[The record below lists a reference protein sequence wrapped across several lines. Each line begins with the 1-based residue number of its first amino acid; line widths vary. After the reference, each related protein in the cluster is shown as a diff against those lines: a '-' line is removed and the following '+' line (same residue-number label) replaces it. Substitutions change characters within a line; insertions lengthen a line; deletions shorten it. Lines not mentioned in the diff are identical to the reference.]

1 MADQAD
7 DRHVRDQLKVLT
19 VLKLPGFNWKA
30 NNMRMEF
37 NIFWQTLKF
46 MLEGMEIPEEKWYLY
61 ILQQLG
67 REGMEQ
73 RTTSIKATVNK
84 ADPLAIINAFKKGY
98 ELEETYWTYRSLYL
112 SSEKQGRGELAAT
125 LATRVEDLVSMCK
138 WPDNQKEQRHI
149 DLFYHLSEV
158 FDVRRFVQIET
169 SREGGNL
176 TWEKL
181 VEEAKHQEHVGKEYA
196 KFRRENSGSGTPSYG
211 DPALATD
218 AVSRGYNKPQQ
229 RSWTPSGGKGGKS
242 QKQCDRCGRCNGC
255 TGEKGTCP
263 AWGKECGICKGK
275 NHYRAVC
282 RKAAQM
288 QAGGGTQPKFQK
300 QGKGKSPGKN
310 GKAKAKHAHSI
321 VFKMVPSAK
330 GIVSGLEEG
339 ASASNLVTSEP
350 SVPLSLGVQRV
361 NSVLSGGN
369 RQSKASLH
377 THNVFSCDSIHNTGD
392 GTLDQCQTDT
402 DPSGC
407 LCILAD
413 IHVRARTTSRTH
425 YIRVKVD
432 PGTDANLMPLHHFRE
447 IFPYLCDKNGKP
459 KEGVLEK
466 AESSFESYSGDNVSV
481 IGQTNTYARNKQTQQ
496 FMITSIF
503 VIARERG
510 PILLGN
516 AACQWLGLIT
526 VLVKNKAPVVRR
538 FMASVTREETECG
551 EVEAYPLLK
560 TGDSAEMT
568 KPTSKPLIAIAAP
581 KKKRIRTKKAKPVAN
596 ASEPLDLTLETTP
609 SESQPSAPERTE
621 PDSSQEQNTVLS
633 GSIPQAE
640 LGPKTK
646 GTGKKRVKDSPI
658 RKADSTE
665 IP

>member
-1 MADQAD
+1 MVPKGDHSGEF
-7 DRHVRDQLKVLT
+7 DRRCKTKHTQ
-19 VLKLPGFNWKA
+19 
-30 NNMRMEF
+30 
-37 NIFWQTLKF
+37 
-46 MLEGMEIPEEKWYLY
+46 
-61 ILQQLG
+61 
-67 REGMEQ
+67 REGLYVLRRSELGVEE
-73 RTTSIKATVNK
+73 SVINK
-84 ADPLAIINAFKKGY
+84 NDPHAIIKAFKKGY

-112 SSEKQGRGELAAT
+112 SSEKQGRGESAAALT
-125 LATRVEDLVSMCK
+125 TRVEDLVSMCK
-138 WPDNQKEQRHI
+138 WPDNQKEQRRI

-158 FDVRRFVQIET
+158 FDVRRFIQIET

-181 VEEAKHQEHVGKEYA
+181 VEEAKCQERVGKEYA
-196 KFRRENSGSGTPSYG
+196 KFRRENGGGGTPSYG
-211 DPALATD
+211 DPALAAD
-218 AVSRGYNKPQQ
+218 AISRGYSKPQQ
-229 RSWTPSGGKGGKS
+229 RSQTPSGGKGGKS
-242 QKQCDRCGRCNGC
+242 QKQCDRCGRRNSC

-282 RKAAQM
+282 WKAAQM

-310 GKAKAKHAHSI
+310 GKAKAKHTHSV

-330 GIVSGLEEG
+330 GIVSRLEEG
-339 ASASNLVTSEP
+339 ASASNSVTSEP
-350 SVPLSLGVQRV
+350 SVPLSLGVQQV

-377 THNVFSCDSIHNTGD
+377 TRNVFSCDSIHNTGD

-402 DPSGC
+402 DPSRR

-413 IHVRARTTSRTH
+413 IHVKARTTSRTH

-432 PGTDANLMPLHHFRE
+432 PGADANLMPLHHFRE
-447 IFPYLCDKNGKP
+447 IFLYLCDKNGKP

-466 AESSFESYSGDNVSV
+466 AESSFESYSGNNVSV
-481 IGQTNTYARNKQTQQ
+481 IGQTKIYGRNKQTQQ
-496 FMITSIF
+496 FIITRIF

-516 AACQWLGLIT
+516 AACQWLGLIA
-526 VLVKNKAPVVRR
+526 VLVENKAPVVGR
-538 FMASVTREETECG
+538 FVASVTREEIECG
-551 EVEAYPLLK
+551 EVEAYPLPK

-568 KPTSKPLIAIAAP
+568 EPTSKPLIAIAAP
-581 KKKRIRTKKAKPVAN
+581 KQKRIRTKKAKPVAN
-596 ASEPLDLTLETTP
+596 ASVPLDITLESAP

-621 PDSSQEQNTVLS
+621 PDGSQEQNTVLS
-633 GSIPQAE
+633 GSVPQAE
-640 LGPKTK
+640 LSPKMK
-646 GTGKKRVKDSPI
+646 GTGKKRVKDGPI